1 MPIQYKFSG
10 KVAGLYIGLDTSTLV
25 TTRQRRVNVVF
36 EGFEG
41 DQHAGLMRKS
51 DSRTP
56 HYERGTQIRNDRQ
69 VSIVSVEELKLIA
82 EKMDLSE
89 IRAEWLGANLLI
101 KGIPNLTLLPPG
113 TRIFFSGGAVLV
125 IQAENLPCKHPGKV
139 IQDAYKQEGLQE
151 LFPNVAMHLRGL
163 VACVEKP
170 GQIQEDETIQVE
182 VPAQVIFQPEP
193 IKSS

>member
-10 KVAGLYIGLDTSTLV
+10 TAAGLYLGLDTSTLV
-25 TTRQRRVNVVF
+25 TTRQSQVNAVF
-36 EGFEG
+36 EGFQG
-41 DQHAGLMRKS
+41 DQHAGLTRQS

-56 HYERGTQIRNDRQ
+56 HYPRGTQIRNDRQ
-69 VSIVSVEELKLIA
+69 VSIVSEEELKKIA
-82 EKMDLSE
+82 ERMDLPE

-113 TRIFFSGGAVLV
+113 TRIYFSEGAVLV
-125 IQAENLPCKHPGKV
+125 VQAENLPCKHPGKV

-170 GQIQEDETIQVE
+170 GRIQEGETLQVEIPAQIIYQPETII
-182 VPAQVIFQPEP
+182 P
-193 IKSS
+193 S